1 MRAGRHLPP
10 ETEVKPM
17 SRRYRGPRYRP
28 YHGRRST
35 GARAVLKWII
45 VFLLAVLVVAT
56 VVFLYLQNNLIYYD
70 GGVRV
75 VLPWSSQQ
83 AAQESTEPSPSPSAS
98 EPVLVTESPEPDARE
113 EAEQTLHAVEVS
125 QTALLAGSAA
135 EQVRAAGGNAAVV
148 TLKNDDGTLNY
159 VSSVPLAVEAQTSS
173 TDSNLN
179 TALADLIQNGELYTV
194 ARVSCFRDQ
203 ALPGYDSELAIH
215 TNSGYRLED
224 LEKVRWSSPASQTV
238 RDYLTA
244 LCVELAQMGFDE
256 ILLDHCGYPLASEAN
271 LGWIRQGDAYPAGS
285 LDTILTPFLEQVKEA
300 LAPYGTKLSVIA
312 AGSEL
317 AGETADTGLTMT
329 NVLANC
335 DHVWVTAEDA
345 ASYANFAGASAD
357 LSEKLVPISSAR
369 GSDEEAWAILNGY

>member
-1 MRAGRHLPP
+1 
-10 ETEVKPM
+10 M

-83 AAQESTEPSPSPSAS
+83 AAQESTEPSPSPSAG

-194 ARVSCFRDQ
+194 ARISCFRDQ

-300 LAPYGTKLSVIA
+300 LAPYDTKLSVIA

-317 AGETADTGLTMT
+317 ADETADTGLTMT
-329 NVLANC
+329 NVLPNC
-335 DHVWVTAEDA
+335 DHIWVTAEDA
-345 ASYANFAGASAD
+345 ASYANFAGAAAD
-357 LSEKLVPISSAR
+357 LSEKLVLISSAR
-369 GSDEEAWAILNGY
+369 GNDEAAWAILNGY

>member
-1 MRAGRHLPP
+1 M
-10 ETEVKPM
+10 
-17 SRRYRGPRYRP
+17 
-28 YHGRRST
+28 
-35 GARAVLKWII
+35 
-45 VFLLAVLVVAT
+45 
-56 VVFLYLQNNLIYYD
+56 
-70 GGVRV
+70 
-75 VLPWSSQQ
+75 
-83 AAQESTEPSPSPSAS
+83 
-98 EPVLVTESPEPDARE
+98 
-113 EAEQTLHAVEVS
+113 EVS

-194 ARVSCFRDQ
+194 ARISCFRDQ

-300 LAPYGTKLSVIA
+300 LAPYDTKLSVIA

-317 AGETADTGLTMT
+317 ADETADTGLTMT

-335 DHVWVTAEDA
+335 DHIWVTAEDA
-345 ASYANFAGASAD
+345 ASYANFAGAAAD
-357 LSEKLVPISSAR
+357 LSEKLVLISSAR
-369 GSDEEAWAILNGY
+369 GSDEAAWAILNGY